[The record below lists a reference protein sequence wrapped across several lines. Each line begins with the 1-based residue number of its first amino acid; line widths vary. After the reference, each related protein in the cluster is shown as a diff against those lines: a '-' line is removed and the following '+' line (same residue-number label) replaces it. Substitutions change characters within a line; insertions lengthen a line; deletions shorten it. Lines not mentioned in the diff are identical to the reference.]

1 MMINSNLESY
11 YNNMSILNKMQ
22 SERITDSRKFIIS
35 QYSIDKQ
42 KTSTDVYK
50 IKINNNNGSDNIQS
64 KKLKKFPKNKSSDTQ
79 MS

>member
-1 MMINSNLESY
+1 
-11 YNNMSILNKMQ
+11 MQ